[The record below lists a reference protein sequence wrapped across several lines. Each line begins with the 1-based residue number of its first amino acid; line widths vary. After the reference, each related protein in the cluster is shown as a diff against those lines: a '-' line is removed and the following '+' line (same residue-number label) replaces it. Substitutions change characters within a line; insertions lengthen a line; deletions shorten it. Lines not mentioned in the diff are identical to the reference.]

1 VKRVAV
7 AISDVCAW
15 DNLACAFYRA
25 AAGKRHS
32 AAVRSFVQDFDARLA
47 QTADRIIRLDLPV
60 SDLRRF
66 VIHDPKRRIIHAPS
80 FEDRVIHHAVMNLAG
95 PVLDRAM
102 TDYTFACRKGRGVY
116 AAVQQVQTHLRR
128 FRWYVKIDI
137 ESYFDTVDHNRLLAL
152 LSRKFKGKAFLSL
165 LEKIVT
171 AYHARPGKGLPIGA
185 LTSQHFANYYLDR
198 LDRFVMESCCARA
211 CVRYM
216 DDMIFWCD
224 TKAAARLLLKKVRW
238 FVETSLLLTVK
249 NSQVQIQKS
258 NYGVLFCGYR
268 IYPGVIRLSQR
279 KKRRYTRLRKKW
291 EQWFVD
297 GMISESELARGYD
310 ALSASLSHADSRQWR
325 KLQLKKSCA
334 PVW

>member
-1 VKRVAV
+1 MKRVAV
-7 AISDVCAW
+7 AITDICAW
-15 DNLACAFYRA
+15 DNLACAFYQA
-25 AAGKRHS
+25 AAGKRDS
-32 AAVRSFVQDFDARLA
+32 SAVRAFAKEFDAMLVR
-47 QTADRIIRLDLPV
+47 TADRIIHLDFPV

-66 VIHDPKRRIIHAPS
+66 VIHDPKRRTIHAPC

-102 TDYTFACRKGRGVY
+102 TDYTFACRKGKGVH
-116 AAVQQVQTHLRR
+116 AAVRQVQAHLRR
-128 FRWYVKIDI
+128 YQWYVKIDI
-137 ESYFDTVDHNRLLAL
+137 ENYFATIDHNRLLAL
-152 LSRKFKGKAFLSL
+152 LSRKFKGKPFLSL
-165 LEKIVT
+165 LVKIVT
-171 AYHARPGKGLPIGA
+171 AYHARPGKGLPIGT
-185 LTSQHFANYYLDR
+185 LTSQHFANFYLDR
-198 LDRFVMESCCARA
+198 LDRFVMESCRARA

-224 TKAAARLLLKKVRW
+224 TKAGARLLLKKVRR
-238 FVETSLLLTVK
+238 FVETPLLLTVK

-258 NYGVLFCGYR
+258 NCGVLFCGYR

-291 EQWFVD
+291 EQWFAH

-310 ALSASLSHADSRQWR
+310 AVSASLRHADSRQWR
-325 KLQLKKSCA
+325 KLQLKKSGA